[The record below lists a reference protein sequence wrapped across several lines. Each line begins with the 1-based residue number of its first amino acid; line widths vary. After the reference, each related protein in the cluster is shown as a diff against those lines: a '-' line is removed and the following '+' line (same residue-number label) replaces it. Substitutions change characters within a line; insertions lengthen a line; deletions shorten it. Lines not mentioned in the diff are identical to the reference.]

1 MMSKMFVDGRIQTAG
16 EVDGTPLCLRVTDE
30 ARENY
35 EASRDGVA
43 KNLIHRYGQ
52 LPGDAPD
59 APNIRTGA
67 RGPYKK
73 AQGGAM
79 MEILNPKRAFKLK
92 FGRRRRAHSATR
104 PKTAS

>member
-1 MMSKMFVDGRIQTAG
+1 MSKMFVNGRIQTTG
-16 EVDGTPLCLRVTDE
+16 EVDGTPPCLRVTGGE
-30 ARENY
+30 AQANY

-43 KNLIHRYGQ
+43 KNLIHRYGK
-52 LPGDAPD
+52 LPGDPPD

-67 RGPYKK
+67 RGPYTR

-79 MEILNPKRAFKLK
+79 LELLNPKRAFKLK
-92 FGRRRRAHSATR
+92 YGRRRRAHSADR